1 MFLYGYSV
9 LFMGLANTFFS
20 NFFFKIEFHGTIHTF
35 KNYFTIVFSI
45 FSFQFSIIS
54 GIQTDPHYLLSKTM
68 LSEMQYLTMNYLKW
82 FFFFF
87 LNEVLVIWD
96 RAVRGYVMG
105 QSILILMG
113 HKLIVKW
120 TLNYWRVERD
130 DDCWPFAFFNRKA
143 KVTFCNCFFYL
154 FFVFK
159 INFLFLRLKKLVW
172 QLKID
177 RKQKLFSKLNLWRK
191 LKTCK

>member
-1 MFLYGYSV
+1 MFLYGYCV

-35 KNYFTIVFSI
+35 KNYFATVFSI
-45 FSFQFSIIS
+45 FNFQFSTIN
-54 GIQTDPHYLLSKTM
+54 GIHIYPNCLLSTTM
-68 LSEMQYLTMNYLKW
+68 LLEMQYLTMNYLKF

-87 LNEVLVIWD
+87 LHEVLVIWD
-96 RAVRGYVMG
+96 RAVGGYVMG

-143 KVTFCNCFFYL
+143 KDTFCNWFFFL

-159 INFLFLRLKKLVW
+159 NNFLFLRLKN
-172 QLKID
+172 
-177 RKQKLFSKLNLWRK
+177 LFDNSK
-191 LKTCK
+191 